1 VSELERLSQGKYLSL
16 TTFKRDGTAV
26 ATPVW
31 VAREGDHLY
40 VITQADSGKAKRLR
54 HTPRV
59 LLAPCDVRGTL
70 TGPQVQG
77 SARLLDPDGTAVV
90 ARLIDAKYGLLGKAM
105 GWLDRAVRGRG
116 QSRERVGIAIVP
128 DEDPGHEA
136 AAGDG

>member
-1 VSELERLSQGKYLSL
+1 
-16 TTFKRDGTAV
+16 
-26 ATPVW
+26 
-31 VAREGDHLY
+31 

-90 ARLIDAKYGLLGKAM
+90 ARLIDAKYGLLSKAM
-105 GWLDRAVRGRG
+105 GWLDRAVRNRGR
-116 QSRERVGIAIVP
+116 SSERVGIAIVP
-128 DEDPGHEA
+128 DEGPGREA